1 MLSYGAYGCVYHPST
16 DGDDNMVSKVV
27 NREYAEKE
35 IEISK
40 RIKQIP
46 KYQEYFVPIESWH
59 LIQSVKVKK
68 CKSLYSESQ
77 FMVLNMPYIV
87 TVPTKFTKATFDQL
101 TYSLELLIQHELVH
115 FDIKEGN
122 IMFTPKPFLID
133 YGISLDMKNLKYPKA
148 FFMYEPANYLW
159 PIEVHLLC
167 YKMEEL
173 PWTNET
179 IAKICQEV
187 VSASPVLPSTYAKE
201 AADFY
206 SFLVEIPSIQGIE
219 QLVKHWKTWDL
230 YALTI
235 ILLKVGTGPMENIH
249 YDPSKR
255 LTPSASRAS
264 ATG

>member
-16 DGDDNMVSKVV
+16 DGDEKTVSKVV
-27 NREYAEKE
+27 NQEYSLKE

-46 KYQEYFVPIESWH
+46 NYQEYFVPIESWFP
-59 LIQSVKVKK
+59 IQSVKVKK
-68 CKSLYSESQ
+68 CKALYSEAK
-77 FMVLNMPYIV
+77 FMVLNMPYLIS
-87 TVPTKFTKATFDQL
+87 VPSKFTKETFNKL
-101 TYSLELLIQHELVH
+101 TYSLELLIKHELVH
-115 FDIKEGN
+115 FDVKEGN
-122 IMFTPKPFLID
+122 ILFTPKPFLID
-133 YGISLDMKNLKYPKA
+133 YGISIDMKSLERDTYSKS
-148 FFMYEPANYLW
+148 FFIYEPNNYIW

-173 PWTNET
+173 AWTKES

-187 VSASPVLPSTYAKE
+187 ANASPVLPSTYAKE

-206 SFLVEIPSIQGIE
+206 FYLTEIPSIQGIE
-219 QLVKHWKTWDL
+219 SLIKHWKTWDL

-235 ILLKVGTGPMENIH
+235 ILLKNGTGPLENIH

-255 LTPSASRAS
+255 LTPAASRL
-264 ATG
+264 